1 MRAQNLSI
9 QRSFTVPDYVDRVK
23 SGVSNLNY
31 DQVKNARMK
40 KLYEN
45 VMKWD
50 FASEP
55 DKVLSADSIE
65 QKDDDDKDDD
75 DSSNDPFTMVAE
87 MRTINYGMNR
97 QQPELNI
104 SPRSGLTYV
113 AGVGMNAPEEVV
125 AGEIKMQSEDS
136 DN

>member
-1 MRAQNLSI
+1 M
-9 QRSFTVPDYVDRVK
+9 
-23 SGVSNLNY
+23 NY

-45 VMKWD
+45 FMKLD

-65 QKDDDDKDDD
+65 QKDADEKDDD
-75 DSSNDPFTMVAE
+75 SCDDPFTMVAE

-97 QQPELNI
+97 QLDMSI
-104 SPRSGLTYV
+104 SPRSGLAYV
-113 AGVGMNAPEEVV
+113 AGVGMNAPEEID
-125 AGEIKMQSEDS
+125 ADEIKMQSEDS